1 MSDVIIVLGRGIKS
15 DGTLP
20 PDPIARIKKAKELY
34 DIGMSSKLIMSG
46 GYSHKIKNAPK
57 ISEAAAMKQYA
68 VSLGILQ
75 ESIIEESKSTH
86 TLSNAYFTKKLF
98 CEPNQ
103 WQNIIVVASDE
114 HLERAEYTF
123 RKVYGPLY
131 SFQFI
136 ASNRVISDE
145 EYARELEHERASMKL
160 TIEWLDVME
169 DGDDESIRLA
179 VLAKYPDDTMNQSA

>member
-1 MSDVIIVLGRGIKS
+1 MSDVIIVLGRGIKP

-34 DIGMSSKLIMSG
+34 DMGMSSKLIMSG
-46 GYSHKIKNAPK
+46 GYSHKIENAPN

-68 VSLGILQ
+68 VLLGVPQ

-86 TLSNAYFTKKLF
+86 TLSNAYFTKKLL

-123 RKVYGPLY
+123 KKVYGSLY
-131 SFQFI
+131 TLQFI
-136 ASNRVISDE
+136 ASDRVISDE
-145 EYARELEHERASMKL
+145 EYALELKHERASMKL
-160 TIEWLDVME
+160 TVEWLDGIK
-169 DGDDESIRLA
+169 DGDDVSIRQA
-179 VLAKYPDDTMNQSA
+179 VLKKYPNDTML